1 MDKGTLTRAT
11 RIPTQRMKIIT
22 IVEATTVDTVDTVEA
37 VEDKDI
43 QSRATKTLA
52 PSKMTTVEEA
62 ATGKMTPMRATK
74 IILTR
79 STKMMTT
86 ADRTPRPVQVHG
98 NAAGHVERDIRM

>member
-11 RIPTQRMKIIT
+11 RIPTRRMKIIT
-22 IVEATTVDTVDTVEA
+22 IVEATTVDTVEA

-52 PSKMTTVEEA
+52 PSKEEA

-79 STKMMTT
+79 STKMMIT